1 MESGVKCRLHLR
13 RKPRHYVMNNTL
25 PAVPL
30 GIFNLLVFVI
40 PTDAREKNV
49 SCDDRVSVSWCLFV
63 ELKYS
68 TSHWLLQN
76 IPARGLW
83 RIWNDFGIVIIVISR
98 SSFQLKLHHRKS
110 EQKRRSQSFS
120 EVSSSLRGFYEMVL
134 VQNALWQVS
143 AGIREKSETKIF
155 KEDRD
160 VVDISD
166 DADDVIGLN
175 YRLLIRFNHPRT
187 YLFTS

>member
-1 MESGVKCRLHLR
+1 
-13 RKPRHYVMNNTL
+13 
-25 PAVPL
+25 
-30 GIFNLLVFVI
+30 
-40 PTDAREKNV
+40 
-49 SCDDRVSVSWCLFV
+49 
-63 ELKYS
+63 
-68 TSHWLLQN
+68 
-76 IPARGLW
+76 
-83 RIWNDFGIVIIVISR
+83 
-98 SSFQLKLHHRKS
+98 
-110 EQKRRSQSFS
+110 
-120 EVSSSLRGFYEMVL
+120 MVL